1 MTASIKIEISGR
13 EKKILHIFLKAIDEE
28 NYEMGG
34 IKTIWPKK
42 AAAPCQTLLCNEVI
56 IISLDEVIKVG
67 KYRGS
72 ALKELT

>member
-1 MTASIKIEISGR
+1 MTASTKIEIIGR
-13 EKKILHIFLKAIDEE
+13 KIISHIFLKIIDEE

-42 AAAPCQTLLCNEVI
+42 AAAPSQTLLCNEVMI
-56 IISLDEVIKVG
+56 SSLDEVIKVA
-67 KYRGS
+67 KYRGP